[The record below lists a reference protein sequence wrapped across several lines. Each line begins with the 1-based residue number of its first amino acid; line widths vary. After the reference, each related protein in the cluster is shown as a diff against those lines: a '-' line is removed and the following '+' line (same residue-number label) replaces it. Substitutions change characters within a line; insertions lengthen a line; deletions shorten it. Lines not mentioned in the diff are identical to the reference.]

1 MFFPVQYAVLHI
13 ALPRLPKT
21 AYNVPFSLFLHALP
35 LSAGPLVVN
44 GDGTLSRIANW
55 AEMSPIERERTVRI
69 LGKRNKLRLEKLKAE
84 ATQDQPADQ
93 EKGLTKD
100 SEAQV
105 PGSTTK

>member
-1 MFFPVQYAVLHI
+1 MFCPVQCAVLHI
-13 ALPRLPKT
+13 ALPRLPNT
-21 AYNVPFSLFLHALP
+21 AYNVPFSLFLHALS
-35 LSAGPLVVN
+35 LASGPLVVN
-44 GDGTLSRIANW
+44 ENGSLSRIANW

-84 ATQDQPADQ
+84 ATLDQPADQ